1 MRAILINPEERTI
14 RHVSYDGDYKSIYRL
29 IRCTTFEAV
38 YPFDNGDTLW
48 IDEEGLLKES
58 NFAFNI
64 RADNPK
70 FNQTIMGMALVLGT
84 DAEGES
90 VECLSSLDD
99 IKSRIN
105 FQGKVAIEHGADG
118 FTIIPW
124 EKKLLDDEYE
134 RKLMEVFKD
143 WDQIQKNWRLD
154 AEGKTE

>member
-1 MRAILINPEERTI
+1 MKAILINPEERTI

-38 YPFDNGDTLW
+38 YPFDNVDTLW

-99 IKSRIN
+99 IKSRVN
-105 FQGKVAIEHGADG
+105 FQGKVAIESDGQG
-118 FTIIPW
+118 FTLTPW
-124 EKKLLDDEYE
+124 HIYQNNLEEARLLLEKL
-134 RKLMEVFKD
+134 
-143 WDQIQKNWRLD
+143 
-154 AEGKTE
+154 KTEGNA

>member
-1 MRAILINPEERTI
+1 MRAILINPMQESI
-14 RHVSYDGDYKSIYRL
+14 RYTSYDGDFRSIYRIL
-29 IRCTTFEAV
+29 QCTTYEAV

-70 FNQTIMGMALVLGT
+70 FNQTIMGSALILGT

-90 VECLSSLDD
+90 IECKSKVLD
-99 IKSRIN
+99 IAKRIN

-134 RKLMEVFKD
+134 RKLMDVFKD

>member
-1 MRAILINPEERTI
+1 MKAILINPEERII

-58 NFAFNI
+58 NFAFKI

-70 FNQTIMGMALVLGT
+70 FNQTIMGMGLILGT

-90 VECLSSLDD
+90 IECKSKLDD
-99 IKSRIN
+99 IKSRIT

-118 FTIIPW
+118 FTLIPW

-134 RKLMEVFKD
+134 RELFRLQRD
-143 WDQIQKNWRLD
+143 WDQIQENWKSDTKDLS
-154 AEGKTE
+154 K